1 MANKINTLLSNDI
14 KFDGLFSDKSGQKQV
29 DSNTMSSVV
38 YPSNLDTSRITISAL
53 RSLQSGAKSAYLNY
67 GGERLVMQTAVSM
80 SVPFGLNCA
89 DKYGPPTYSVE
100 LSFRGHE
107 QRPEIKQFME
117 AMNSLDEFMLNEGV
131 KNSKLWFKADLSR
144 DVVKAFYTPL
154 VKYSMDKSGNVLSYP
169 PNIKLKLPKNND
181 EFEAKFYDV
190 NGTPYK
196 GVPVEDLLVKG
207 VQVTAIMEC
216 TGVWFAGSKFGL
228 TWKAKQIAIHKLPER
243 MSDFAFK
250 GLGSAPAD
258 AEIDDDEV
266 FTHKKPSVL
275 AAVMPS
281 TASASASS
289 SVSAA
294 GTIGTTAAQDEEEVD
309 DEDADD
315 VEPVPAPKKTIIKK
329 KVIVTGAKK

>member
-1 MANKINTLLSNDI
+1 MSN
-14 KFDGLFSDKSGQKQV
+14 
-29 DSNTMSSVV
+29 VV
-38 YPSNLDTSRITISAL
+38 YPSNFDTKRITISAL

-67 GGERLVMQTAVSM
+67 GGERLVMQSAVSM

-89 DKYGPPTYSVE
+89 DKFGPPTYSVE
-100 LSFRGHE
+100 LSFRGHD

-117 AMNSLDEFMLNEGV
+117 TMNALDEFMLNEGV

-154 VKYSMDKSGNVLSYP
+154 VKYSKDKDGNVLNYP
-169 PNIKLKLPKNND
+169 PNLKLKLPKNND

-216 TGVWFAGSKFGL
+216 TGVWFAGSKYGL
-228 TWKAKQIAIHKLPER
+228 TWKAKQVAIHKLPER
-243 MSDFAFK
+243 IGDFAFK
-250 GLGSAPAD
+250 GLGSASHD
-258 AEIDDDEV
+258 TEIDDDEV
-266 FTHKKPSVL
+266 FKKPSVL

-281 TASASASS
+281 KAPATATAATVATA

-294 GTIGTTAAQDEEEVD
+294 GTIETADEDEVD

-329 KVIVTGAKK
+329 KVIVGAKK